1 MANVSG
7 NQLVAQA
14 LQREGIDT
22 LFFIMGGPMLDVEA
36 ECIKL
41 GIKAIDFRHEQ
52 ACVLAAI
59 AYARLTGKIAACAAA
74 SGPGVT
80 NQVTGVAHA
89 LVDGAPVLVL
99 GGASP
104 VYQWGTDAFQEI
116 DQVAMMRPISQ
127 WAERVVNTER
137 IPEVMRLAMHHAL
150 HPKPGPAYVD
160 LPGDILYKEV
170 DESRV
175 NWPVPPKK
183 VTRPTATDAEIEEA
197 IQILASAERPIIVS
211 GSGIIWS
218 QASPE
223 FEQFVDTTGIPFW
236 TTPQGRGVVPE
247 DHPLCFLN
255 ARSTAWR
262 EADVALIIG
271 TRNNYVI
278 SFGREPRFAKDLRVV
293 QVNIDPGEIG
303 HNRPVDLGIIG
314 DAKIVLQQMIDAAK
328 GRLNFRDS
336 AWVRKLREINV
347 QKQEEMEAKMATDQV
362 PIHPLRLCKEVRD
375 FLDRDAVLIVDG
387 QETLNYGRQSIP
399 TFVAGHRMNSGPFG
413 TMGVNVPLG
422 VGAKFAKPD
431 KQVLVLT
438 GDGSFGMNAM
448 EMDTAIRHKLNLVT
462 VISNNGGWTADPTGT
477 KPGRNLGFTRYDKMV
492 EGLGG
497 YGEWVERPEDIRPAL
512 ERAFKAGVPALV
524 NVKTDDKARA
534 VTARFAQYST

>member
-1 MANVSG
+1 MAGVTG

-14 LQREGIDT
+14 LKNEGVDT

-41 GIKAIDFRHEQ
+41 GIRAIDFRHEQ
-52 ACVLAAI
+52 ACVFAAI
-59 AYARLTGKIAACAAA
+59 AYARLTGKVAACAAA

-80 NQVTGVAHA
+80 NQVTGIAHA

-104 VYQWGTDAFQEI
+104 VYQWGMDAFQEI
-116 DQVAMMRPISQ
+116 DQVAMMKPVSQ
-127 WAERVVNTER
+127 WAERVAVAER
-137 IPEVMRLAMHHAL
+137 IPEMIRLAMHNTQY
-150 HPKPGPAYVD
+150 PKPGPTYLD
-160 LPGDILYKEV
+160 LPGDVLYKEV
-170 DESRV
+170 DSERV
-175 NWPVPPKK
+175 SWPSVPK
-183 VTRPTATDAEIEEA
+183 EITKTQASQSDVERAVEM
-197 IQILASAERPIIVS
+197 LAAAERPIIIS
-211 GSGIIWS
+211 GSGIIWAR
-218 QASPE
+218 ASEE
-223 FEQFVDTTGIPFW
+223 FEKFVDTTGIPFW

-255 ARSTAWR
+255 ARSSAWR
-262 EADVALIIG
+262 EADCALIIG

-278 SFGREPRFAKDLRVV
+278 GFAKDRFPKDMKVV
-293 QVNIDPGEIG
+293 QVNLDPGEIG
-303 HNRPVDLGIIG
+303 HNRPVDIGIVG
-314 DAKIVLQQMIDAAK
+314 DAKVVLQQMLQAAQGK
-328 GRLNFRDS
+328 FQQGET
-336 AWVRKLREINV
+336 AWVRKLREINI
-347 QKQEEMEAKMATDQV
+347 QKQEEMEAKMSTDQE

-399 TFVAGHRMNSGPFG
+399 THVAGHRMNSGPFG

-422 VGAKFAKPD
+422 VGAKVSLPD

-448 EMDTAIRHKLNLVT
+448 EMDTAIRHKLNIVT
-462 VISNNGGWTADPTGT
+462 VISNNGGWTADPTHS

-492 EGLGG
+492 EALGG
-497 YGEWVERPEDIRPAL
+497 HGEYVEKPEDIRPAL
-512 ERAFKAGVPALV
+512 ERAFASGKPALV
-524 NVKTDDKARA
+524 NVKTDDTARA
-534 VTARFAQYST
+534 VTAKFAQYST

>member
-14 LQREGIDT
+14 LQREGVDT

-41 GIKAIDFRHEQ
+41 GIKAVDFRHEQ

-59 AYARLTGKIAACAAA
+59 AYARLTGKVAACAAA

-104 VYQWGTDAFQEI
+104 VYQWGMDAFQEI
-116 DQVAMMRPISQ
+116 DQLAMMRPISQ

-137 IPEVMRLAMHHAL
+137 IPDIIRLAMHNAL
-150 HPKPGPAYVD
+150 HPKPGPTYVD

-170 DESRV
+170 DEAKIS
-175 NWPVPPKK
+175 WPVPPKK
-183 VTRPTATDAEIEEA
+183 VTRPTATHAEIEEA

-211 GSGIIWS
+211 GSGIIWA
-218 QASPE
+218 QASQE
-223 FEQFVDTTGIPFW
+223 LEQFVDTTGIPFW

-262 EADVALIIG
+262 DADAALIIG

-278 SFGREPRFAKDLRVV
+278 SFGREPRFAKDVKVV

-303 HNRPVDLGIIG
+303 HNRPVDLGIVG
-314 DAKIVLQQMIDAAK
+314 DAKIVLQKMIDAAK
-328 GRLNFRDS
+328 GRLNYRDS
-336 AWVRKLREINV
+336 AWVRRLREINV

-399 TFVAGHRMNSGPFG
+399 TFVPGHRMNSGPFG

-422 VGAKFAKPD
+422 VGAKYAKPD

-524 NVKTDDKARA
+524 NVKTDDTARA
-534 VTARFAQYST
+534 VTARFAQYTT